1 MSKGQKV
8 RPKFKQ
14 MAFETAVRNPE
25 RYKGILSVL
34 ALFENQVLDDDLLLE
49 IIVKLFLEN
58 IVTGK
63 GIQDL
68 TKLSLTA
75 LKEKI
80 IRINR
85 TRRADGGFPTGY
97 QSRFWTYVRTLSE
110 MGFVY
115 ARYNKKLLLSDIA
128 HKMIKEE
135 IDEQESFAIQA
146 MKYNRKSPYRN
157 VSNDFNYFRFLLE
170 VLLAV
175 KGNRITYEQFIL
187 SLFSK
192 DGGVRDFIDLIRKG
206 RFRNVDE
213 VYRFVTENKLS
224 GNKKDTIV
232 RDYPDVVL
240 RLLKIT
246 GFVTITYKGI
256 MFIELNAIKIEF
268 IKAMLGVSFN
278 LTDEEKGDEIKFF
291 NKLNSVDDLFL
302 PIVYK
307 FRKTDE
313 IDGVDYA
320 KRLAD
325 IITTYKLE
333 KKEITNYILN
343 KSKVRE
349 EFKYIPDPLKLEFFI
364 SLLIAI
370 IYGKDFTIKPNYKA
384 DSIGMPISH
393 APGNKGD
400 IEITSKEI
408 FWMLEVTLIQNKTQQ
423 LNSETTSVI
432 RHFNSFGGTLISRY
446 LSFIAPYVH
455 EDTEN
460 FYKNSIIQILSKK
473 NKQNIYLKPYNLIEF
488 VDVTLKREN
497 FKDMQEYSEKVLK
510 EIRNKFS

>member
-1 MSKGQKV
+1 MPKGQKV
-8 RPKFKQ
+8 KPKFKQ

-25 RYKGILSVL
+25 RYKGILAVL
-34 ALFENQVLDDDLLLE
+34 RLFEKRVLNDELILD

-58 IVTGK
+58 AVTSG
-63 GIQDL
+63 GIREPN
-68 TKLSLTA
+68 KLSLET
-75 LKEKI
+75 LKKEI
-80 IRINR
+80 IRINS
-85 TRRADGGFPTGY
+85 TRRADGGFPSGY

-115 ARYNKKLLLSDIA
+115 ARYKKKLILSNIA
-128 HKMIKEE
+128 HKLVKEE
-135 IDEQESFAIQA
+135 IDEQEAFAVQA

-175 KGNRITYEQFIL
+175 KGNRINYEQFIL

-192 DGGVRDFIDLIRKG
+192 NGDVKEFVGLIGKA

-213 VYRFVTENKLS
+213 VYRFVIKNKLS
-224 GNKKDTIV
+224 SNKKDTIV

-246 GFVTITYKGI
+246 GFVTIAYKGI
-256 MFIELNAIKIEF
+256 MFIEPNELKTDF
-268 IKAMLGVSFN
+268 IKAMLAASFK
-278 LTDEEKGDEIKFF
+278 LTDEEKSDEVKFF
-291 NKLNSVDDLFL
+291 KKLDSADELFL

-320 KRLAD
+320 KRLAGIVD
-325 IITTYKLE
+325 AYKLKAQE
-333 KKEITNYILN
+333 VADYILN
-343 KSKVRE
+343 KSSVRE
-349 EFKYIPDPLKLEFFI
+349 EFKYIPEPLKLEFFV
-364 SLLIAI
+364 SLLVAM
-370 IYGKDFTIKPNYKA
+370 IYGKDFKIKPNYKA

-393 APGNKGD
+393 APGQKGD
-400 IEITSKEI
+400 IEVASKGLLWLI
-408 FWMLEVTLIQNKTQQ
+408 EVTLIQNKTQQ

-432 RHFNSFGGTLISRY
+432 RHFNSFKGASISRY

-460 FYKNSIIQILSKK
+460 FYKNSIIQILSHKDK
-473 NKQNIYLKPYNLIEF
+473 ENIYLKPYKLSEF
-488 VDVTLKREN
+488 VKVTLKREN
-497 FKDMQEYSEKVLK
+497 FKDMQEYSENVFK
-510 EIRNKFS
+510 EIKDMFN